1 MEAIETAEE
10 VARRC
15 YGRLVAYLAA
25 HWRDLAA
32 AEDAVGDALRA
43 ALETWPRTGVPKTPE
58 AWLLTV
64 ARRRLLDESRR
75 EYSRTR
81 AMEALNLIADE
92 AYETPASVFPDERLK
107 LLFVCAHPA
116 IDATVHTPLML
127 QVVLGL
133 ETARIASAFLIAPSA
148 MSQRLVRA
156 KAKIRD
162 AGIAFD
168 VPEKAQLGARVDA
181 VLAALYVAFGAGWED
196 IAGADAGRPDLV
208 DEVIWLARLIVELLP
223 DEPEAKG
230 LLALMLYC
238 EARRPARR
246 ASDGGFVPLS
256 AQDTKLWSRPM
267 MAEAETL
274 LFAASRVGRLGHFQ
288 LEAAIQSAHTE
299 RAWGGRV
306 DWAAIVHLYEGLL
319 SVAPSV
325 GASLG
330 HAAAVAEAHGAERGL
345 ALLEEIP
352 QQLVAKHQ
360 PYWALRGHLLMGV
373 ERSLEAWQAYERALA
388 FSGDRAIGAFLYGR
402 LVGAMEQFWDE
413 ALERLRREIERTKRQ
428 KEQRSR

>member
-1 MEAIETAEE
+1 VVEAIETAEE
-10 VARRC
+10 VARRS

-25 HWRDLAA
+25 RWRDLAA
-32 AEDAVGDALRA
+32 AEDAVADALRA
-43 ALETWPRTGVPKTPE
+43 ALETWPRTGVPEKPE

-75 EYSRTR
+75 EYSRAR
-81 AMEALNLIADE
+81 AVEALNLIADE
-92 AYETPASVFPDERLK
+92 ANEKPGDVFPDERLK

-116 IDATVHTPLML
+116 IDATVRTPLML

-133 ETARIASAFLIAPSA
+133 ETARIASAFLIAPAA

-162 AGIAFD
+162 AGIAFE
-168 VPEKAQLGARVDA
+168 VPEKGQLTARVDA
-181 VLAALYVAFGAGWED
+181 VLAALYIAYGAGWED
-196 IAGADAGRPDLV
+196 IAGADPGRPDLV
-208 DEVIWLARLIVELLP
+208 DEVLWLARLIVQLLP
-223 DEPEAKG
+223 EESEAKG

-246 ASDGGFVPLS
+246 TSEGGFVPLS
-256 AQDTKLWSRPM
+256 LQDTSLWSRPM
-267 MAEAETL
+267 LAEAETL
-274 LFAASRVGRLGHFQ
+274 LFAASRARRIGHFQ
-288 LEAAIQSAHTE
+288 LEAAIQSAHAE
-299 RAWGGRV
+299 RVWSGVV

-330 HAAAVAEAHGAERGL
+330 HAAAVAEAQGAERGL

-352 QQLVAKHQ
+352 LPLVARHQ
-360 PYWALRGHLLMGV
+360 PYWALRGHLLTNLG
-373 ERSLEAWQAYERALA
+373 RSLEAWQAYQQAIA
-388 FSGDRAIGAFLYGR
+388 FTEDRAIGAFLCGR

-413 ALERLRREIERTKRQ
+413 VLERLRREIERT
-428 KEQRSR
+428 QRNSFGR

>member
-1 MEAIETAEE
+1 VEASETAEK
-10 VARRC
+10 VARLS
-15 YGRLVAYLAA
+15 YSRLVAYLAA
-25 HWRDLAA
+25 RWRDLAA
-32 AEDAVGDALRA
+32 AEDAVSEALRA
-43 ALETWPRTGVPKTPE
+43 ALETWPRTGVPQKPE

-75 EYSRTR
+75 DYSR
-81 AMEALNLIADE
+81 ALAAETLRTIADE
-92 AYETPASVFPDERLK
+92 AYEKPADVFPDERLK

-116 IDATVHTPLML
+116 IDAAVHTPLML

-133 ETARIASAFLIAPSA
+133 DTARIASAFLVAPAA

-168 VPEKAQLGARVDA
+168 VPEKSQLAARLDA
-181 VLAALYVAFGAGWED
+181 VLAALYVAYGAGWEE
-196 IAGADAGRPDLV
+196 IAGADPGRPDLV
-208 DEVIWLARLIVELLP
+208 DEVLWLARLIVELLP

-246 ASDGGFVPLS
+246 TSDGAFVPLS
-256 AQDTKLWSRPM
+256 AQDTKLWLRPM
-267 MAEAETL
+267 MAEAEFL
-274 LFAASRVGRLGHFQ
+274 LFAASKVRRLGRFQ
-288 LEAAIQSAHTE
+288 LEAAIQSGHAE
-299 RAWGGRV
+299 RAWGERV
-306 DWAAIVHLYEGLL
+306 DWTAIVRLYEGLL
-319 SVAPSV
+319 SVTPSV

-330 HAAAVAEAHGAERGL
+330 HAAAVAEAEGAGRGL

-352 QQLVAKHQ
+352 PQVVANHQ
-360 PYWALRGHLLMGV
+360 PYWALRGHLFMSV
-373 ERSLEAWQAYERALA
+373 DRPLEAWQAYERAIA
-388 FSGDRAIGAFLYGR
+388 FTEDRAIEAFLRDR

-413 ALERLRREIERTKRQ
+413 ALESLRREIERAKRQ
-428 KEQRSR
+428 RV

>member
-1 MEAIETAEE
+1 VEAIKAAEE
-10 VARRC
+10 VARLS

-25 HWRDLAA
+25 RWRDLAA

-43 ALETWPRTGVPKTPE
+43 ALETWPRAGVPKKPE

-75 EYSRTR
+75 EYSRAR
-81 AMEALNLIADE
+81 ALEALSRIADE
-92 AYETPASVFPDERLK
+92 SFERPESTFPDERLK

-116 IDATVHTPLML
+116 IDATLHTPLML

-133 ETARIASAFLIAPSA
+133 ETVRIASAFLIAPSA

-156 KAKIRD
+156 KSKIRD
-162 AGIAFD
+162 AGVAFD
-168 VPEKAQLGARVDA
+168 VPEKDQLAARVDA
-181 VLAALYVAFGAGWED
+181 VLAALYVAYGAGWED
-196 IAGADAGRPDLV
+196 MAGVDSGRPDLV
-208 DEVIWLARLIVELLP
+208 DEVLWLARLIVDLLP

-246 ASDGGFVPLS
+246 TADGGFVPLS
-256 AQDTKLWSRPM
+256 AQNTKLWSRPM
-267 MAEAETL
+267 LAEAETL
-274 LFAASRVGRLGHFQ
+274 LFAASRARRMGHFQ
-288 LEAAIQSAHTE
+288 LEAAIQSAHAE
-299 RAWGGRV
+299 RAWGGVV
-306 DWAAIVHLYEGLL
+306 DWPAIVHLYEGLL
-319 SVAPSV
+319 SIAPSV

-330 HAAAVAEAHGAERGL
+330 YAAAVAEAQGAERGL
-345 ALLEEIP
+345 ALLEDIP

-360 PYWALRGHLLMGV
+360 PYWALRGHLLMRV
-373 ERSLEAWQAYERALA
+373 ERSLEAWQAYERAIA
-388 FSGDRAIGAFLYGR
+388 FTGDRAISVFLFGR

-413 ALERLRREIERTKRQ
+413 ALERLRRQIERTNKQ
-428 KEQRSR
+428 KVQQ